1 MNPQGK
7 IAIVG
12 PGASG
17 KDLFR
22 KRMQDKGFK
31 FGVSC
36 TTRPPRDGEVH
47 GSDYY
52 YLTDEAFEWAIA
64 NDQFI
69 EWQEFNGWKYG
80 MTKHE
85 FEKCDIMILNAE
97 AVELLDKSYRA
108 RLFVIYFDIPED
120 IRLQR
125 LIDRSDF
132 KNEPERRIAEDR
144 KQFRNFSDFD
154 CKITNPNF

>member
-1 MNPQGK
+1 MSKQGK

-36 TTRPPRDGEVH
+36 TTRPPRDGEIH
-47 GSDYY
+47 GKDYY
-52 YLTDEAFEWAIA
+52 YLSDSEFDEAI
-64 NDQFI
+64 NNNQLV
-69 EWQEFNGWKYG
+69 EWQEFNGWRYG
-80 MTKHE
+80 LFKTE
-85 FEKCDIMILNAE
+85 FEKCDVMILNAE
-97 AVELLDKSYRA
+97 AVKLLDKKYRD
-108 RLFVIYFDIPED
+108 RLFIIYFDIAEE

-125 LIDRSDF
+125 LIERNDF
-132 KNEPERRIAEDR
+132 KYEPERRIAEDR

>member
-1 MNPQGK
+1 MNLQGK

-36 TTRPPRDGEVH
+36 TTRPPREGEVH

-52 YLTDEAFEWAIA
+52 YLTDESFEWAIA

-125 LIDRSDF
+125 LIDRNDF
-132 KNEPERRIAEDR
+132 KYEPERRIAEDQ

-154 CKITNPNF
+154 CRITNPNF

>member
-1 MNPQGK
+1 MNLQGK

-22 KRMQDKGFK
+22 KRMQDKGFR

-36 TTRPPRDGEVH
+36 TTRPARTGEVH
-47 GSDYY
+47 GKDYY
-52 YLTDEAFEWAIA
+52 YLSEAEFQDAIDNDELVEY
-64 NDQFI
+64 
-69 EWQEFNGWKYG
+69 QEFNGWRYG
-80 MTKHE
+80 LFKSE
-85 FEKCDIMILNAE
+85 FEICDLMILNAE
-97 AVELLDKSYRA
+97 AVELLNKFYRD

-125 LIDRSDF
+125 LIDRNDF
-132 KNEPERRIAEDR
+132 KYEPERRIAEDR